1 MTTLPHWAVV
11 IPIAKF
17 IRRYSQNMKR
27 FSILTLVII
36 AMLISACGAPAAPTM
51 QAADVQNT
59 AVAAAFTM
67 IAQTQAAIPTATP
80 LPPTEPPTQTPLPTN
95 TPLPLPT
102 SATLAVISSPTTAP
116 VSSNNNS
123 VGTDPCAT
131 RVLSKPEGKETVI
144 RIVNTTKLGVTVSL
158 YLNETASKGACGY
171 RSFTLAKNN
180 DIVYSDLVQGCYSL
194 WAWSDNAKG
203 KFTSSGYGCINNS
216 DKWTFE
222 VRESNIKFV
231 GP

>member
-1 MTTLPHWAVV
+1 
-11 IPIAKF
+11 
-17 IRRYSQNMKR
+17 MKR
-27 FSILTLVII
+27 FSILTVVAI
-36 AMLISACGAPAAPTM
+36 ALLISACGAPAAPTM
-51 QAADVQNT
+51 QAIDVQNT

-67 IAQTQAAIPTATP
+67 VAETQAAIPTATP

-102 SATLAVISSPTTAP
+102 SATLAVISSPTTAS
-116 VSSNNNS
+116 VSSSNNS
-123 VGTDPCAT
+123 TSTDPCAT
-131 RVLSKPEGKETVI
+131 RVLSAPEGKETTI

-171 RSFTLAKNN
+171 RSFTIAKNN
-180 DIVYSDLVQGCYSL
+180 DIVFKDLVQGCYSL

-203 KFTSSGYGCINNS
+203 KFTSSGYGCINNP

-222 VRESNIKFV
+222 VRESNIKFI